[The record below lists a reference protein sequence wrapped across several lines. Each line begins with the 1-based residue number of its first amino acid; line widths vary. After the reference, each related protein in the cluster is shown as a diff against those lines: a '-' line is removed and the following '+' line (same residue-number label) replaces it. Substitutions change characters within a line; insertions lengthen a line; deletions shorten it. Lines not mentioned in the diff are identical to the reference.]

1 LINKVVIRLG
11 IVYYIILKSVYIV
24 KYRGGS
30 FKVKIGKLNKILNF
44 IIAIILIILWGS
56 VFLIHGIAG
65 AVAWALA
72 KLFFAPM
79 GVILALI
86 SLVLIIICL
95 VKKKKVIQKSITLLL
110 SLILAFPILMLFNVI
125 HMEYPANVNKV
136 MPSITVRWPLEE
148 KAIVGWG
155 GNTVETNA
163 PHVIWASERWAY
175 DLVMKPHSIGSKKIE
190 DYGIYDKEIVAPISG
205 TVVEAYDEERDIE
218 PTTEDF
224 LSMEGNHVYI
234 KIDETG
240 TYLLLNHFKK
250 GSVLVKAGDHV
261 NEGKVI
267 GRVGNSGTTSE
278 PHLHIHHQRQDP
290 TKTINPI
297 FAEGLPLYF

>member
-1 LINKVVIRLG
+1 M
-11 IVYYIILKSVYIV
+11 
-24 KYRGGS
+24 
-30 FKVKIGKLNKILNF
+30 KIGKVNKILNF
-44 IIAIILIILWGS
+44 IIVIILIILWGS
-56 VFLIHGIAG
+56 VFLINGTAG

-72 KLFFAPM
+72 KLFFAPI
-79 GVILALI
+79 GVLLSLI
-86 SLVLIIICL
+86 SLILMIICL
-95 VKKKKVIQKSITLLL
+95 VRKKKVIEKSITLLL
-110 SLILAFPILMLFNVI
+110 ALLLAFPILMLFNVI
-125 HMEYPANVNKV
+125 RVEYPANNNKV
-136 MPSITVRWPLEE
+136 MPSITVRWPLKE
-148 KAIVGWG
+148 KTIVGWG

-163 PHVIWASERWAY
+163 PHAIWASERWAY
-175 DLVMKPHSIGSKKIE
+175 DLVMEPNSIGSKKTE

-205 TVVEAYDEERDIE
+205 TVVEAYDKERDIE
-218 PTTEDF
+218 PTREDF

-250 GSVLVKAGDHV
+250 GSLLVKTGDYV

-267 GRVGNSGTTSE
+267 GRVGNSGATSE

-297 FAEGLPLYF
+297 FAEGLPLYFKDIEGNPMPEKGSIVTPKN